1 MASVPKSNESR
12 SEPGDHLE
20 PFLPWVSELAIRKF
34 EYADRAFDACNSRA
48 GSVIGF
54 AGILTAIAIPSIK
67 TLPSVIKIL
76 LFAPWFISFSAML
89 FFAWQ
94 AYRVSTLQGLPFSL
108 ATMDHYGTLS
118 NVDARKQALTTLVA
132 AAEHNESI
140 VSKKAALLNKA
151 IICFAIEVLLLMMI
165 VLATVL
171 SPVTCP

>member
-20 PFLPWVSELAIRKF
+20 PFLPWVSDLAIRKF
-34 EYADRAFDACNSRA
+34 EYSDRAFDTCNSRA

-54 AGILTAIAIPSIK
+54 AGIVTAVAIPSIR
-67 TLPSVIKIL
+67 TLPSVVKIL
-76 LFAPWFISFSAML
+76 LFTPWFISFSAML
-89 FFAWQ
+89 IFAWQ

-108 ATMDHYGTLS
+108 ATMEHLGTLS

-132 AAEHNESI
+132 AAEDNESI
-140 VSKKAALLNKA
+140 VRKKAALLNKA
-151 IICFAIEVLLLMMI
+151 IICFAIEVLLLMMV